1 LGLLRYH
8 LAAYAT
14 SDALQ
19 CSPEIEGSFGQCEI
33 GARTKKSREK
43 RSGWKEE
50 NHIKEVDQT
59 PKTMIIEGS
68 R

>member
-1 LGLLRYH
+1 ML
-8 LAAYAT
+8 
-14 SDALQ
+14 
-19 CSPEIEGSFGQCEI
+19 
-33 GARTKKSREK
+33 REK

-59 PKTMIIEGS
+59 PKTMVIKGS